1 MIDVFGPPDER
12 RRLPPD
18 RVTKHPF
25 DRQRRTGP
33 GAGADAAPPEAT
45 HGRRRPGPRRC
56 QGPPPRRRAGRSRSR
71 HGPRRRRRCPSPQR
85 LRWSSG
91 NASPGR
97 RGPAQRGCG
106 RLRELRSG
114 KSPERVARRDGRP
127 RSLRSA
133 HAVQDPGD
141 PGAERPLGRPAFRH
155 ALPRPGADGRGSG
168 RADDLGVRCAV
179 AFGPRAAD
187 QAWRDRDAVRP
198 VRSRDPGCRI
208 PPHVGSWKPASFL
221 PRGSAT
227 PQRRRRRPRPGKAS
241 TE

>member
-1 MIDVFGPPDER
+1 MRHRPR
-12 RRLPPD
+12 RRTAGGGLVRD
-18 RVTKHPF
+18 
-25 DRQRRTGP
+25 
-33 GAGADAAPPEAT
+33 GAKA
-45 HGRRRPGPRRC
+45 RRPGGERDDPDLVMV
-56 QGPPPRRRAGRSRSR
+56 RAG
-71 HGPRRRRRCPSPQR
+71 GDGARRRRR

-208 PPHVGSWKPASFL
+208 PPHVGSWKPASLL